1 MGSPW
6 YRFLQ
11 RSGMGESNV
20 SCLGMVRGG
29 VGLLEGSSVLK
40 MTSGMTNRMTNELG
54 QNGCCGACAV
64 SNGAE
69 YRHAS
74 SFSRLLKKRETG

>member
-1 MGSPW
+1 
-6 YRFLQ
+6 
-11 RSGMGESNV
+11 MGESNV
-20 SCLGMVRGG
+20 SCSGMVRDG
-29 VGLLEGSSVLK
+29 VVLLEGSSVL
-40 MTSGMTNRMTNELG
+40 TSGMTNRMTNELG